1 MRALA
6 SKSFDL
12 GNYEKALSQIAR
24 AERLAKGILP
34 TDQHEQYL
42 YIWLTKVEILLK
54 KMKNEEEARESIAL
68 AKKAMDLAKSLFGEK
83 TLITNQAMLTYAM
96 TLTMTPESIEESR
109 I

>member
-1 MRALA
+1 M
-6 SKSFDL
+6 
-12 GNYEKALSQIAR
+12 
-24 AERLAKGILP
+24 
-34 TDQHEQYL
+34 
-42 YIWLTKVEILLK
+42 EILLK